1 MIQTVIIFN
10 SFSHPRVMIDA
21 LTGAWDR
28 SDINNLVEEVIVDVW
43 SDVFIDVS
51 TAVMVGA
58 GVGMLNDMDII
69 LLPITVLNLEFAV
82 SVSYVVRVLTEVVV
96 DVLIGTLASVI
107 VVVDAILAG
116 VNIIILAAVMTALD
130 FAVLVRLL
138 VEE

>member
-1 MIQTVIIFN
+1 
-10 SFSHPRVMIDA
+10 
-21 LTGAWDR
+21 
-28 SDINNLVEEVIVDVW
+28 
-43 SDVFIDVS
+43 
-51 TAVMVGA
+51 MVGA